1 MLAAFCILLL
11 SGITLLS
18 YKKTHSFF
26 HPAVIVSLFFW
37 GGDFYWLIN
46 FLIMDSIHYPINFF
60 CYFIMGNRVLLCFF
74 MVL

>member
-26 HPAVIVSLFFW
+26 HPAVIVSLFW
-37 GGDFYWLIN
+37 GGT
-46 FLIMDSIHYPINFF
+46 
-60 CYFIMGNRVLLCFF
+60 FIGLSTF
-74 MVL
+74 

>member
-26 HPAVIVSLFFW
+26 HPAVIVSLFW
-37 GGDFYWLIN
+37 GDFYWLIN

-60 CYFIMGNRVLLCFF
+60 LLFYYG
-74 MVL
+74 